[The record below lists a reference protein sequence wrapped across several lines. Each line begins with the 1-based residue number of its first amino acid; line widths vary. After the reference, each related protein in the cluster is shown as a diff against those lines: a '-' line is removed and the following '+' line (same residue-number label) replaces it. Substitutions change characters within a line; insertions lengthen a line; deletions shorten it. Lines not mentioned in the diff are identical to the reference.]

1 MSSGWIQ
8 AIWIAGCL
16 SNRVGAHTLSRRSRR
31 NRHGA
36 KIAMRALRVRG
47 RQGGETVMVSS
58 SEREPEPATT
68 MTNVV
73 RVLKQE
79 SRFLEERL
87 LDLEQ
92 RLTNRKERERRTRA
106 QHGWP
111 VLARVRTGMRL
122 PGCQGSNRNAITGM
136 RSPTGKWIDF
146 LERQEWSSGGL
157 DFFVADQIVLADQS
171 FHRHGL
177 SL

>member
-8 AIWIAGCL
+8 AVWIAGCL

-122 PGCQGSNRNAITGM
+122 PGCDHRPGSGSIFLSDRSGAAAAWIFSSLTRLSWLTNRFTVM
-136 RSPTGKWIDF
+136 D
-146 LERQEWSSGGL
+146 
-157 DFFVADQIVLADQS
+157 
-171 FHRHGL
+171 
-177 SL
+177 

>member
-8 AIWIAGCL
+8 AVWIAGCL

-68 MTNVV
+68 MTDVV

-111 VLARVRTGMRL
+111 VLARVRTGMQECDHRPGSGSIFLSDRSGAAAAWIFSSLTRL
-122 PGCQGSNRNAITGM
+122 SWLTNRFTVM
-136 RSPTGKWIDF
+136 D
-146 LERQEWSSGGL
+146 
-157 DFFVADQIVLADQS
+157 
-171 FHRHGL
+171 
-177 SL
+177 

>member
-8 AIWIAGCL
+8 AVWIAGCL

-68 MTNVV
+68 MTDAV

-111 VLARVRTGMRL
+111 VLARVR
-122 PGCQGSNRNAITGM
+122 NRNAGM

-177 SL
+177 NL

>member
-8 AIWIAGCL
+8 AVWIAGCL

-111 VLARVRTGMRL
+111 VLARVRTGMR
-122 PGCQGSNRNAITGM
+122 
-136 RSPTGKWIDF
+136 SPTEWTECDHRPGSGSIFLSDRSGAAAAWIF
-146 LERQEWSSGGL
+146 SSL
-157 DFFVADQIVLADQS
+157 T
-171 FHRHGL
+171 RL
-177 SL
+177 SWLTNRFTVMD

>member
-8 AIWIAGCL
+8 AVWIAGCL

-68 MTNVV
+68 MTDVV
-73 RVLKQE
+73 RVLKQG

-106 QHGWP
+106 RRGWP
-111 VLARVRTGMRL
+111 VLARVRTGMQECDHRPGSGSIFLSDRSGAAAAWIFSSLTRL
-122 PGCQGSNRNAITGM
+122 SWLTNRFTVM
-136 RSPTGKWIDF
+136 D
-146 LERQEWSSGGL
+146 
-157 DFFVADQIVLADQS
+157 
-171 FHRHGL
+171 
-177 SL
+177 

>member
-8 AIWIAGCL
+8 AVWIAGCL

-68 MTNVV
+68 MTDVV

-106 QHGWP
+106 RHGWP
-111 VLARVRTGMRL
+111 VLARVR
-122 PGCQGSNRNAITGM
+122 TGM

-146 LERQEWSSGGL
+146 LERQERSSGGL

>member
-8 AIWIAGCL
+8 AVWIAGWL
-16 SNRVGAHTLSRRSRR
+16 SDRVGAHTLSRRSRR

-36 KIAMRALRVRG
+36 KIAIRALRIRG
-47 RQGGETVMVSS
+47 RQDGENVMVSS

-68 MTNVV
+68 MTDVV

-92 RLTNRKERERRTRA
+92 RLTNRKERERRMHAR
-106 QHGWP
+106 HGWP
-111 VLARVRTGMRL
+111 VLARVR
-122 PGCQGSNRNAITGM
+122 TGM

-146 LERQEWSSGGL
+146 LERQERSSGGL

>member
-8 AIWIAGCL
+8 AVWIAGCL

-68 MTNVV
+68 MTDVV

-106 QHGWP
+106 RRGWPVLGCP
-111 VLARVRTGMRL
+111 VLARVRTGMR
-122 PGCQGSNRNAITGM
+122 
-136 RSPTGKWIDF
+136 SPTECDHRPGSGSIFLSDRSGAAAAWIF
-146 LERQEWSSGGL
+146 SSL
-157 DFFVADQIVLADQS
+157 T
-171 FHRHGL
+171 RL
-177 SL
+177 SWLTNRFTVMD

>member
-8 AIWIAGCL
+8 AVWIAGCL

-68 MTNVV
+68 MTDVV

-106 QHGWP
+106 RHGWP
-111 VLARVRTGMRL
+111 VLARVR
-122 PGCQGSNRNAITGM
+122 TGM

-146 LERQEWSSGGL
+146 LERQERSSGGL
-157 DFFVADQIVLADQS
+157 DFFVAGQIVSAGQS

>member
-8 AIWIAGCL
+8 AEWIAGCL
-16 SNRVGAHTLSRRSRR
+16 SNQVGAHTLSQRSRR

-36 KIAMRALRVRG
+36 KITMRALRIRG
-47 RQGGETVMVSS
+47 RQDGETVMVSS

-68 MTNVV
+68 MTDVV
-73 RVLKQE
+73 RALKQE

-92 RLTNRKERERRTRA
+92 RLTNRKEREKRTRA
-106 QHGWP
+106 RHGWP
-111 VLARVRTGMRL
+111 VLARVR
-122 PGCQGSNRNAITGM
+122 TGM

-146 LERQEWSSGGL
+146 LERQERSSGGL
-157 DFFVADQIVLADQS
+157 DFFIAGQIVSADQS

>member
-8 AIWIAGCL
+8 AVWIAGCL

-36 KIAMRALRVRG
+36 KIAIRALRIRG
-47 RQGGETVMVSS
+47 RQDGENVMVSS

-68 MTNVV
+68 MTDVV

-92 RLTNRKERERRTRA
+92 RLTNRKERERRMHAR
-106 QHGWP
+106 HGWP
-111 VLARVRTGMRL
+111 VLARVR
-122 PGCQGSNRNAITGM
+122 TGM

>member
-8 AIWIAGCL
+8 AVWIAGCL

-111 VLARVRTGMRL
+111 VLARVRTGMR
-122 PGCQGSNRNAITGM
+122 
-136 RSPTGKWIDF
+136 SPTGKWIDF